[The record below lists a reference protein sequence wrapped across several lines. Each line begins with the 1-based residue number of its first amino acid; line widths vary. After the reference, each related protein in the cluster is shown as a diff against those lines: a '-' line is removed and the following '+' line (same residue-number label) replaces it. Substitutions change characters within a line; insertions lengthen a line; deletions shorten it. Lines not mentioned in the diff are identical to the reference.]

1 MTWTFNFWK
10 KVMTIYFRKKFI
22 KIVYTMFAYLRK
34 FLAWQKFIEI
44 PW

>member
-1 MTWTFNFWK
+1 MTLTFNFWK
-10 KVMTIYFRKKFI
+10 KSYDDFFSKKFI